1 MDVIT
6 VCFILQT
13 YLIVILLTTCVTPV
27 FLLEARLNHGVLFRP
42 AGKMSFNTQKWFH
55 TFHLHVPSLPTHRLP
70 LLVCL
75 PDSPPICQQHNIL
88 LSGLNLRYRRMK
100 LMISNTKMAAKQL
113 LGTSLSPDLPA
124 YRPRRTTNL
133 LFPLSDP
140 PSLLQQDS
148 ISPSTQSRSKRALFD
163 FVGDL
168 ASGLFG
174 VATQGEIN
182 TLKHHI
188 NNVYE
193 HQQQLNN
200 LQQKQ
205 MKLLHS
211 YFKKKK
217 KNQTNTKVSNLYSAV
232 RIDHEFL
239 NNLNSQ
245 IHRNMEATENREL
258 ATIQIL
264 VRMINASESIS
275 SVQLQMQSFLNGL
288 HALVQRKLS
297 PLWSLNHS

>member
-42 AGKMSFNTQKWFH
+42 AGKMSLNTQKWFY
-55 TFHLHVPSLPTHRLP
+55 TFHFHLPSLPTHRLP

-88 LSGLNLRYRRMK
+88 LSGLNLKCRLMK
-100 LMISNTKMAAKQL
+100 LMITNTKMAAKQL

-205 MKLLHS
+205 MKLICLTCS
-211 YFKKKK
+211 KSSPYPCPSI
-217 KNQTNTKVSNLYSAV
+217 TPPPML
-232 RIDHEFL
+232 L
-239 NNLNSQ
+239 NWTMCLITWLCLLTDRRLWKYLQS
-245 IHRNMEATENREL
+245 
-258 ATIQIL
+258 IL
-264 VRMINASESIS
+264 PCVKDTPS
-275 SVQLQMQSFLNGL
+275 
-288 HALVQRKLS
+288 
-297 PLWSLNHS
+297 